1 MKKLLFYALTASLC
15 LASCS
20 EELTQMPTNNADAQK
35 ATSFTASLGGEPESR
50 TYVGTRDENN
60 QYPILWSENNA
71 IAVSNGIE
79 SAHYVAN
86 EGIGESSAKFVAA
99 DDAIATSDTYYAF
112 YPATGFNDYENG
124 KFNVTIPAYQ
134 TYTEHNF
141 GDNNLPMVAVSNSTN
156 FSFKQIFGGLKIY
169 LFNSDDTDITVS
181 SIRISADEPMSGTA
195 TVEYNDGV
203 PTISFSDTDS
213 RNYVNIN
220 CTDLTLE
227 ANDVSS
233 PPYFYVALPPGT
245 YHNMAVEIIT
255 SDNKV
260 KTETVSWDYEITR
273 AKFSPLEISATNAVE
288 LPTIDGPT
296 FNSALSTAG
305 ALYSC
310 TSIVFETNVTAL
322 PADVT
327 IVTDGTVGITYDET
341 NTTATVHIVGP
352 KALLTSGKMM
362 FWGCS
367 SLTSLDL
374 SCLDTSLVTDLSG
387 MFGECGKLTS
397 LNIGNFNTSNAT
409 NMQDMFAGCTT
420 LTKLD
425 LSNFNTS
432 NVTNM
437 SMMFNYCPKLSYL
450 NVKSFNTSEVTSMSY
465 MFSQCSCLTTLDLS
479 SFNTSSVTSM
489 NGMFSSCVS
498 LKSLNLSNFD
508 TSNVTNMSG
517 MFSGCDSMSS
527 LDLSNFTIGNTT
539 TVNNIFNTTGAN
551 ATSNYC
557 EVILPA
563 EAYSYVSSLF
573 ESNTKLKYVEA
584 E

>member
-35 ATSFTASLGGEPESR
+35 ATSFTASLAGEPESR

-305 ALYSC
+305 ALYPC

-322 PADVT
+322 PADAT

-352 KALLTSGKMM
+352 KALLTSGKQM
-362 FWGCS
+362 FYGCR

-374 SCLDTSLVTDLSG
+374 SCLDTSLATDMSDMFGNECWDLTSINLSSFNTSKVTNMSG
-387 MFGECGKLTS
+387 MFATCKGLTE
-397 LNIGNFNTSNAT
+397 
-409 NMQDMFAGCTT
+409 
-420 LTKLD
+420 LD
-425 LSNFNTS
+425 LSNFDTSNVTSMASMFYACQSLNDLNLSHFDTSNVTNMEGMFSGCNFTSLDLNNFNTS
-432 NVTNM
+432 NVEEM
-437 SMMFNYCPKLSYL
+437 GSMFYYC
-450 NVKSFNTSEVTSMSY
+450 T
-465 MFSQCSCLTTLDLS
+465 
-479 SFNTSSVTSM
+479 
-489 NGMFSSCVS
+489 S

-508 TSNVTNMSG
+508 TSNVTSMNY

-539 TVNNIFNTTGAN
+539 TVNNMFNTTGAN

-573 ESNTKLKYVEA
+573 EGNTKLKYVEA